1 MEKYTHM
8 NHLTTALEEEISG
21 CRPSVNMLRGLSKWR
36 KSLHHSHYT
45 LKHTYAELMD
55 ALPDNETYPNRIT
68 YKLSPYNTDLNAR
81 WAIHDPHNYGE
92 DVDYWK
98 YIRLSMQYNFFGEFD
113 DLDREENQT
122 FAVWGRDGKVRLA
135 AATQGHGDDSTWPN
149 TPKMMAFRLNTIMG
163 LSWRK
168 YARDRENNHPTMLF
182 AQDRGKLCYVL
193 PVKGNE
199 SWEDVNT
206 HHLPV
211 TSGDVI
217 DTNDWTVHS
226 RLIAGMAPMRDITSD
241 LVPLPTISEPRL
253 QQFRQAPLNPA
264 IRSAIR
270 GETNVVLPD
279 TVTDEDSLKNFF
291 RQRRAIVSETGV
303 FAI

>member
-1 MEKYTHM
+1 MEYIYM
-8 NHLTTALEEEISG
+8 NPLTKVLEEEISK
-21 CRPSVNMLRGLSKWR
+21 CRPSVNLLRGLSKWR

-55 ALPDNETYPNRIT
+55 VLPDNETYPFRIS
-68 YKLSPYNTDLNAR
+68 YNLSPFLTQHSVKRAMSGQDNSVR
-81 WAIHDPHNYGE
+81 
-92 DVDYWK
+92 YWK
-98 YIRLSMQYNFFGEFD
+98 YIRLSMQYVGYHHLSD
-113 DLDREENQT
+113 YT

-135 AATQGHGDDSTWPN
+135 AATQGRGDDSTWPN
-149 TPKMMAFRLNTIMG
+149 TPKMMAFRLNTIMR

-168 YARDRENNHPTMLF
+168 YRQDRDNNHPTMMF
-182 AQDRGKLCYVL
+182 SQDRGRLCYVL
-193 PVKGNE
+193 PVKG
-199 SWEDVNT
+199 SQFNT

-226 RLIAGMAPMRDITSD
+226 RLIAGLAPMRDITSD
-241 LVPLPTISEPRL
+241 LVSLPTISEPRL

-279 TVTDEDSLKNFF
+279 TVKDEESLKNFF
-291 RQRRAIVSETGV
+291 KQRRAIVSETGV

>member
-1 MEKYTHM
+1 MKYIYM
-8 NHLTTALEEEISG
+8 NPLTEALEKEIAG
-21 CRPSVNMLRGLSKWR
+21 CRPSVNRLRGLSYWR
-36 KSLHHSHYT
+36 KSLRHYRAT
-45 LKHTYAELMD
+45 MKHTYAELMD
-55 ALPDNETYPNRIT
+55 VLPDDETYPKSVSYI
-68 YKLSPYNTDLNAR
+68 LSPYNTQHSVEGVMRNSYEHTVR
-81 WAIHDPHNYGE
+81 
-92 DVDYWK
+92 YWK
-98 YIRLSMQYNFFGEFD
+98 YIRLSMQYVGYRQTYND
-113 DLDREENQT
+113 HT

-135 AATQGHGDDSTWPN
+135 AASRARGDECTWPN

-168 YARDRENNHPTMLF
+168 HMQDRDNNHPTMMF
-182 AQDRGKLCYVL
+182 AQDRGRLCYVL
-193 PVKGNE
+193 PVKG
-199 SWEDVNT
+199 SRYNT

-279 TVTDEDSLKNFF
+279 TVTDEDSLKDFF

>member
-1 MEKYTHM
+1 MKYIHM
-8 NHLTTALEEEISG
+8 NPLAEALEKEISG

-55 ALPDNETYPNRIT
+55 VLPDDETYPKSVSYI
-68 YKLSPYNTDLNAR
+68 LSPYNTQHSVEGVMRNSYEHTVR
-81 WAIHDPHNYGE
+81 
-92 DVDYWK
+92 YWK
-98 YIRLSMQYNFFGEFD
+98 YIRLSMQYSFFGEFSH
-113 DLDREENQT
+113 LERREDQT

-135 AATQGHGDDSTWPN
+135 AATQGRGDDSTWPN
-149 TPKMMAFRLNTIMG
+149 TPKMMAFRLNTIMR

-168 YARDRENNHPTMLF
+168 YRQDRDNNHPTMMF

-193 PVKGNE
+193 PVKGGQF
-199 SWEDVNT
+199 NT

-226 RLIAGMAPMRDITSD
+226 RLIAGLAPMRDITSD
-241 LVPLPTISEPRL
+241 LVSLPTISEPRL

>member
-1 MEKYTHM
+1 MEYIHM
-8 NHLTTALEEEISG
+8 NPLTEALETEIAG

-36 KSLHHSHYT
+36 KSLRHYRAHYCAT
-45 LKHTYAELMD
+45 MKHTYAELMD
-55 ALPDNETYPNRIT
+55 VLPDDETYPKSVSYI
-68 YKLSPYNTDLNAR
+68 LSPYDTQDSVETVMRNSYAHTVR
-81 WAIHDPHNYGE
+81 
-92 DVDYWK
+92 YWK
-98 YIRLSMQYNFFGEFD
+98 YIKLTMQYCFFGSFD

-135 AATQGHGDDSTWPN
+135 AATQGDGDDSTWPN
-149 TPKMMAFRLNTIMG
+149 TPKMMAHRLNAIMG

-182 AQDRGKLCYVL
+182 GQDRGKLCYVL
-193 PVKGNE
+193 PVKG
-199 SWEDVNT
+199 SQFNT

-241 LVPLPTISEPRL
+241 LVSLPTISEPRL

>member
-1 MEKYTHM
+1 MKYIHM
-8 NHLTTALEEEISG
+8 NPLTEALEKEIAC
-21 CRPSVNMLRGLSKWR
+21 CRPSVNKLRGLSKWR

-45 LKHTYAELMD
+45 LKHAYAELMD
-55 ALPDNETYPNRIT
+55 VLPDDETYPKLVSYI
-68 YKLSPYNTDLNAR
+68 LSPHNTQHSVEGVMRNSYEHTVR
-81 WAIHDPHNYGE
+81 
-92 DVDYWK
+92 YWK
-98 YIRLSMQYNFFGEFD
+98 YVRLSMQYSFFGGFSHLE
-113 DLDREENQT
+113 REENQT
-122 FAVWGRDGKVRLA
+122 FAVWGRDGKVRLS
-135 AATQGHGDDSTWPN
+135 AATQGRGDDSTWPN
-149 TPKMMAFRLNTIMG
+149 TPKMMAFRLNTIMR

-168 YARDRENNHPTMLF
+168 YGQDRGNNHPTMMF

-193 PVKGNE
+193 PVKGGQF
-199 SWEDVNT
+199 NT

-226 RLIAGMAPMRDITSD
+226 RLIAGLAPMRDITSD
-241 LVPLPTISEPRL
+241 LGSLPTISEPRL
-253 QQFRQAPLNPA
+253 QQFRQAPLNQA

-279 TVTDEDSLKNFF
+279 TVTDEDSLKDFF

>member
-1 MEKYTHM
+1 M
-8 NHLTTALEEEISG
+8 N
-21 CRPSVNMLRGLSKWR
+21 V
-36 KSLHHSHYT
+36 
-45 LKHTYAELMD
+45 
-55 ALPDNETYPNRIT
+55 LPDNETYPDRIS
-68 YKLSPYNTDLNAR
+68 YRLSPFLTQHSVGRAMR
-81 WAIHDPHNYGE
+81 G
-92 DVDYWK
+92 VDNSVRYWK
-98 YIRLSMQYNFFGEFD
+98 YIKLSMQYVGYHHLSD
-113 DLDREENQT
+113 YT

-135 AATQGHGDDSTWPN
+135 AATQGRGDDSTWPN
-149 TPKMMAFRLNTIMG
+149 TPKMMAFRLNTIMR

-168 YARDRENNHPTMLF
+168 YRQDRDNNHPTMMF
-182 AQDRGKLCYVL
+182 SQDRGRLCYVL
-193 PVKGNE
+193 PVKG
-199 SWEDVNT
+199 SQFNT

-217 DTNDWTVHS
+217 DTNDWTVNS
-226 RLIAGMAPMRDITSD
+226 RLIAGLAPMRDITSD
-241 LVPLPTISEPRL
+241 LVSLPTISEPRL

-279 TVTDEDSLKNFF
+279 TVTDEDSLKDFF

>member
-1 MEKYTHM
+1 MEYIHM
-8 NHLTTALEEEISG
+8 NPLTEALEKEIAG
-21 CRPSVNMLRGLSKWR
+21 CRPSVNLLRGLSKWR
-36 KSLHHSHYT
+36 KSLQYSHYT
-45 LKHTYAELMD
+45 LKHTYAELMNV
-55 ALPDNETYPNRIT
+55 LPDNETYPDRIS
-68 YKLSPYNTDLNAR
+68 YRLSPFLTQHSVGRAMR
-81 WAIHDPHNYGE
+81 G
-92 DVDYWK
+92 VDNSVRYWK
-98 YIRLSMQYNFFGEFD
+98 YIKLSMQYVGYHHLSD
-113 DLDREENQT
+113 YT

-135 AATQGHGDDSTWPN
+135 AATQGRGDDSTWPN
-149 TPKMMAFRLNTIMG
+149 TPKMMAFRLNTIMR

-168 YARDRENNHPTMLF
+168 YRQDRDNNHPTMMF
-182 AQDRGKLCYVL
+182 SQDRGRLCYVL
-193 PVKGNE
+193 PVKG
-199 SWEDVNT
+199 SQFNT

-217 DTNDWTVHS
+217 DTNDWTVNS
-226 RLIAGMAPMRDITSD
+226 RLIAGLAPMRDITSD
-241 LVPLPTISEPRL
+241 LVSLPTISEPRL

-279 TVTDEDSLKNFF
+279 TVTDEDSLKDFF

>member
-1 MEKYTHM
+1 MEYTYM
-8 NHLTTALEEEISG
+8 NPLTKVLEEEISK
-21 CRPSVNMLRGLSKWR
+21 CRPSVNLLRGLSKWR

-55 ALPDNETYPNRIT
+55 VLPDNETYPFRIS
-68 YKLSPYNTDLNAR
+68 YNLSPFLTQHSVKRAMSGQDNSVR
-81 WAIHDPHNYGE
+81 
-92 DVDYWK
+92 YWK
-98 YIRLSMQYNFFGEFD
+98 YIRLSMQYVGYHHLSD
-113 DLDREENQT
+113 YT

-135 AATQGHGDDSTWPN
+135 AATQGRGDDSTWPN
-149 TPKMMAFRLNTIMG
+149 TPKMMAFRLNTIMR

-168 YARDRENNHPTMLF
+168 YRQDRDNNHPTMMF
-182 AQDRGKLCYVL
+182 SQDRGRLCYVL
-193 PVKGNE
+193 PVKG
-199 SWEDVNT
+199 SQFNT

-226 RLIAGMAPMRDITSD
+226 RLIAGLAPMRDITSD
-241 LVPLPTISEPRL
+241 LVSLPTISEPRL

-279 TVTDEDSLKNFF
+279 TVKDEESLKNFF
-291 RQRRAIVSETGV
+291 KQRRAIVSETGV

>member
-1 MEKYTHM
+1 MKYTHM
-8 NHLTTALEEEISG
+8 NPLTESLEEEISN

-45 LKHTYAELMD
+45 LKHTYAELMNV
-55 ALPDNETYPNRIT
+55 LPDNETYPFRIS
-68 YKLSPYNTDLNAR
+68 YNLSPFLTQQSVKRAMSGQGNSVR
-81 WAIHDPHNYGE
+81 
-92 DVDYWK
+92 YWK
-98 YIRLSMQYNFFGEFD
+98 YIRLSMQYSFFGGFSD
-113 DLDREENQT
+113 PVREENQT

-135 AATQGHGDDSTWPN
+135 AATHGLGDDSTWPN
-149 TPKMMAFRLNTIMG
+149 TPKMMAFRLNTIMR

-168 YARDRENNHPTMLF
+168 YARDRENNHPTMMF
-182 AQDRGKLCYVL
+182 AQDRGRLCYVL
-193 PVKGNE
+193 PVKGRE

-226 RLIAGMAPMRDITSD
+226 RLIAGLAPMRDITSD
-241 LVPLPTISEPRL
+241 LVSLPTISEPRL

-279 TVTDEDSLKNFF
+279 TVTDEDSLKDFF

-303 FAI
+303 FAL

>member
-1 MEKYTHM
+1 MEYIHM
-8 NHLTTALEEEISG
+8 NPLTEALETEIAG
-21 CRPSVNMLRGLSKWR
+21 CRPSVNRLRGLSYWR
-36 KSLHHSHYT
+36 KSLRHYRAHYRAT
-45 LKHTYAELMD
+45 MKHTYAELMD
-55 ALPDNETYPNRIT
+55 VLPDDETYPKSVSYI
-68 YKLSPYNTDLNAR
+68 LSPYNTQHSVEGVMRNSYEHTVR
-81 WAIHDPHNYGE
+81 
-92 DVDYWK
+92 YWK
-98 YIRLSMQYNFFGEFD
+98 YIKLTMQYCYGYIHV
-113 DLDREENQT
+113 RT

-135 AATQGHGDDSTWPN
+135 AATQGHGDDSTGPN
-149 TPKMMAFRLNTIMG
+149 TPKMMAHRLNAIMG

-182 AQDRGKLCYVL
+182 GQDRGKLCYVL
-193 PVKGNE
+193 PVKG
-199 SWEDVNT
+199 SQFNT

-241 LVPLPTISEPRL
+241 LVSLPTISEPRL

-279 TVTDEDSLKNFF
+279 TVTDEPSLRDFF